1 MVESIS
7 FGSIKFLYL
16 LLYIMRMRGK
26 LILLLSFL
34 LVSLSSTSRVEEEG
48 EPFNGLIFDMLGQP
62 VKGARIYTV
71 DRRCYARSDKQ
82 GRFGLLNVEATDTI
96 HVKYQKICYDIPVEG
111 RKSIRITL
119 GDQVVQ
125 SALEDEELVDL
136 GYAFVKR
143 RNSVLPS
150 NAISGDQLRRTG
162 KTNVLAALQG
172 LVPGLEIHAASFG
185 GDASVQMRGVNS
197 LNLSTTPLFF
207 VDGVEVTSL
216 EFVSVYDVES
226 VEVLKEAS
234 IYGARGANG
243 AILVHTIRGPK

>member
-1 MVESIS
+1 
-7 FGSIKFLYL
+7 
-16 LLYIMRMRGK
+16 MRGI
-26 LILLLSFL
+26 LILLMLCLLSP
-34 LVSLSSTSRVEEEG
+34 LSSKAATHEEEG
-48 EPFNGLIFDMLGQP
+48 VPFNGLIFDLLGNP
-62 VKGARIYTV
+62 VKGARIYTA
-71 DRRCYARSDKQ
+71 DKRSYARSDKQ
-82 GRFGLLNVEATDTI
+82 GRFGLLDVAATDTL

-125 SALEDEELVDL
+125 SALEDEQLVDL
-136 GYAFVKR
+136 GYSFVKR

-150 NAISGDQLRRTG
+150 NGISGDQLRRTG
-162 KTNVLAALQG
+162 KHNVLAALQG
-172 LVPGLEIHAASFG
+172 LVPGLEIHTTSFG
-185 GDASVQMRGVNS
+185 GEATAQIRGINS

-207 VDGVEVTSL
+207 VDGVEVSSL

-243 AILVHTIRGPK
+243 AILVHTIRGAKTK